1 MKIIQDVLAELF
13 SMFMTDARMSL
24 SALILVGVVAAL
36 LNYAA
41 ITPVLAGA
49 ILLLGSLVIVVEA
62 AVRDA
67 RKRAAAKGK

>member
-1 MKIIQDVLAELF
+1 MKKDLAIQ
-13 SMFMTDARMSL
+13 
-24 SALILVGVVAAL
+24 ALDMAVNFAIHHKAASSTAIAAAL
-36 LNYAA
+36 LNYAV
-41 ITPVLAGA
+41 ITPDLAGA